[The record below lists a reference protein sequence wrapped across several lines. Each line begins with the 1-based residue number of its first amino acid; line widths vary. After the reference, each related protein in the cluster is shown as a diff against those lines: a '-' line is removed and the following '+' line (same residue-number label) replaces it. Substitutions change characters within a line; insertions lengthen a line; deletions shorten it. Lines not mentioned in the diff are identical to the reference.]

1 MGRIFIV
8 RHGQCTDNAA
18 GILNGLRDS
27 ELTRRGKKQA
37 YLATQKLKD
46 KNIRFIFSSWLK
58 RHTQTAG
65 VIGRV
70 LGIDQIDISNLLVE
84 RDMGILT
91 GESYKMI
98 PVLGTEIIYHDGI
111 NYFTKAFGA
120 EEFPD
125 VLERARKILREIKTQ
140 FNPFNVLIVTSGDMV
155 KMLRADHF
163 GWDWERGLR
172 TPFIDNCGIIE
183 LI

>member
-1 MGRIFIV
+1 MGKIFLV
-8 RHGQCTDNAA
+8 RHGQCTDNTA

-37 YLATQKLKD
+37 YLVAQNLKD

-65 VIGRV
+65 IIGKV
-70 LGIDQIDISNLLVE
+70 LGIDRIDISNLLVE

-91 GESYKMI
+91 GQLYKVI
-98 PVLGTEIIYHDGI
+98 PVLATELVYWDRI
-111 NYFTKAFGA
+111 NYFIKAPDA

-125 VLERARKILREIKTQ
+125 VLERARKVLREIKIQ
-140 FNPFNVLIVTSGDMV
+140 FSSFNLVIVTSGDMM
-155 KMLRADHF
+155 KMLRAEHF
-163 GWDWERGLR
+163 GWDWERGLK
-172 TPFIDNCGIIE
+172 TPFIDNCGVIE
-183 LI
+183 LS